1 MPNSFRFILKNLL
14 ILTFV
19 FSIFG
24 CSSDEKKENT
34 AETLFKAAQELDQDE
49 RYEEALRK
57 YSDLKNKF
65 PYSNLATDAELAI
78 ADIYFKQESYVEAQ
92 ASYQIFRELHPKHG
106 QIEYVIFRTGL
117 SYYNQLP
124 ETIDRDLSQAHKAI
138 AQFVDLEKNFP
149 ASKYL
154 KEAQEKKTASLKML
168 AEKEIYIAD
177 FYLKKQSYLSALK
190 RYEGLLK
197 NYPGLGF
204 DERAKEGILVSQR
217 NIKND

>member
-1 MPNSFRFILKNLL
+1 
-14 ILTFV
+14 
-19 FSIFG
+19 
-24 CSSDEKKENT
+24 
-34 AETLFKAAQELDQDE
+34 
-49 RYEEALRK
+49 
-57 YSDLKNKF
+57 
-65 PYSNLATDAELAI
+65 
-78 ADIYFKQESYVEAQ
+78 VEAQ
-92 ASYQIFRELHPKHG
+92 ASYQIFRELHPKHS

-124 ETIDRDLSQAHKAI
+124 ETIDRDLSQANKAI
-138 AQFVDLEKNFP
+138 AQFADLEKNFP
-149 ASKYL
+149 TSKYL